1 MAHPRIEEVVDDD
14 EIADDPEEMDL
25 DAFDFARPQ
34 HGSLQSSSSQPS
46 SGGGGGGM
54 TPDMIQAMM
63 QQAQGSV
70 GPPGNMQRHGQM
82 SEQQRREARE
92 ATKKFQCIY
101 PIYFDS
107 TRSREDGRRVRKEDA
122 VPNPLAWEIVNALQ
136 RIGNAKGVQGW
147 QIAFEPDKTH
157 PKDWGNPGRVRVSIK
172 RDGSAVS
179 SKVGNST

>member
-1 MAHPRIEEVVDDD
+1 MAHSRIEEVVDDD

-46 SGGGGGGM
+46 VGGGGGGM

-63 QQAQGSV
+63 QQAQGSA

-122 VPNPLAWEIVNALQ
+122 VPNPLAWVWKRASPVQHSTRMQPSDQRSMGWDHPRVLSVNM
-136 RIGNAKGVQGW
+136 
-147 QIAFEPDKTH
+147 
-157 PKDWGNPGRVRVSIK
+157 
-172 RDGSAVS
+172 
-179 SKVGNST
+179 